1 MTGSCPRPSVLH
13 QEVEQRAEGKERK
26 NNDLEFTSDHYAREN
41 REMQTSRLLFRNTP
55 FKFVVVGTLPKCLK
69 IWIGERGPEGGY
81 H

>member
-1 MTGSCPRPSVLH
+1 MLH

-69 IWIGERGPEGGY
+69 IWIGERGRECGY